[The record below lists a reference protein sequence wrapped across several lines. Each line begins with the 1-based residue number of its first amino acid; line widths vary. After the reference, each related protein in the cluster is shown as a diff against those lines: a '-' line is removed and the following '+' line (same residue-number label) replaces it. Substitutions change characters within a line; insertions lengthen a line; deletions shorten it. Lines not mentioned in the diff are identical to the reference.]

1 MTVAYRIKDW
11 NVHFENNRTRELKH
25 LEWVPIPTK
34 HDSDGFTQLMS
45 HPNGTAH
52 YGAWVL
58 IVEVAAKCKV
68 RGTLSRHGAG
78 FSQGGAGGVRAYD
91 SESLSRVCR
100 GSAEVFAEVLPRLL
114 EIGWLETVNLEDGTV
129 CEESRSIVRDSRS
142 DPAPSCAEWKGMEGN
157 GIEEN
162 GREGQVVADEVK
174 TVKYHKDARVALYTL
189 NEASGR
195 NYRETDTNLS
205 VISARLSEPGVD
217 IDGVRLM
224 LARQCK
230 KWKGTAQEDYLRPTT
245 LFGKEKFDGYYAAR
259 NAKIEVDSRDRPK
272 VNQRNEGTCVN
283 PLNDYGALAKRK
295 SEEGMARHMAR
306 AQQGTPPEPSTP

>member
-78 FSQGGAGGVRAYD
+78 MSQGAAVGVKAYD

-114 EIGWLETVNLEDGTV
+114 EIGWLETVNLEDGKL
-129 CEESRSIVRDSRS
+129 CEESPIHPAPSCGN
-142 DPAPSCAEWKGMEGN
+142 PAPSCAEWKGMEGN

-162 GREGQVVADEVK
+162 GRQVRPVADEVK
-174 TVKYHKDARVALYTL
+174 GLKYHKDARVALYTL
-189 NEASGR
+189 NEASGHS
-195 NYRETDTNLS
+195 YRETDTNLTA
-205 VISARLSEPGVD
+205 ISARLSEPGVD

-224 LARQCK
+224 IDRQCK
-230 KWKGTAQEDYLRPTT
+230 RWLGTNMAEYLRPTT

-259 NAKIEVDSRDRPK
+259 NAKIEVDIRDRPK
-272 VNQRNEGTCVN
+272 VNPRNEGTCVN
-283 PLNDYGALAKRK
+283 PINDYGALAKRK
-295 SEEGMARHMAR
+295 SEESMARHLAR
-306 AQQGTPPEPSTP
+306 AQQGAPPEPSET

>member
-11 NVHFENNRTRELKH
+11 NVHFENNRTRELKR

-68 RGTLSRHGAG
+68 RGTLSRYGAG
-78 FSQGGAGGVRAYD
+78 FSHDAAGGVKAYD

-114 EIGWLETVNLEDGTV
+114 EIGWLETVNIEDGTV
-129 CEESRSIVRDSRS
+129 CEEQPNNPAPSCGI
-142 DPAPSCAEWKGMEGN
+142 PAPSCAEWKGMEGN
-157 GIEEN
+157 GIEEK
-162 GREGQVVADEVK
+162 GMEGEPVADEVK
-174 TVKYHKDARVALYTL
+174 TGKYHRDTRAALYIL

-195 NYRETDTNLS
+195 HYRETDTNLTT
-205 VISARLSEPGVD
+205 ISARLSEPEVD
-217 IDGVRLM
+217 LEGVRLM
-224 LARQCK
+224 VARQCK
-230 KWKGTAQEDYLRPTT
+230 KWKGTSQEDYLRPET
-245 LFGKEKFDGYYAAR
+245 LFGKVKFDGYYAAR
-259 NAKIEVDSRDRPK
+259 NAKIEVDIRDRPK
-272 VNQRNEGTCVN
+272 VNQRNVGVCHN
-283 PLNDYGALAKRK
+283 PANDIAEA
-295 SEEGMARHMAR
+295 ARRRVAR
-306 AQQGTPPEPSTP
+306 THASLVQAVAPNPNEQPPPT